1 MYHQKQNDSFRKKFT
16 LRSTTL
22 KIQTAF
28 VLYMIKMKDPRK
40 LLSPL
45 EFLIRNLK
53 GALKLRSLLHWKPKD
68 QGKEF

>member
-1 MYHQKQNDSFRKKFT
+1 MFHQKQKDSFRGKFT
-16 LRSTTL
+16 LRPTTL

-28 VLYMIKMKDPRK
+28 VLYMMKMKDPRK

-53 GALKLRSLLHWKPKD
+53 GALD
-68 QGKEF
+68 GN

>member
-1 MYHQKQNDSFRKKFT
+1 MFHQKQKDSFREKFT
-16 LRSTTL
+16 LRPTTV

-40 LLSPL
+40 LLSSL

-53 GALKLRSLLHWKPKD
+53 RAVDGN
-68 QGKEF
+68 